1 MTPDRH
7 CLSDGELRALLDDV
21 RPSDPHLARCPD
33 CRTRLERLRADA
45 GVSAAILA
53 TAAPSEVDV
62 NRAYLRWQRRLQSR
76 NLAAVPAVKGDLMHG
91 FTRAQ
96 RGAVAGAVLAL
107 VMTLSVAFTPVTTLA
122 DTFLNQFRIQHFA
135 AITIPMDLV
144 QNMSQAAQAQAM
156 DPGNVAALQNELKQ
170 LGSFSTTVDQNS
182 ATKVDSISNAAQQ
195 FSGLDVPS
203 DLSTFSNAGQ
213 PTNIYLGKSGS
224 ATYQMNVA
232 EVQKLMSSLGL
243 STQGLPD
250 AQTNPTVTFKLDI
263 NPAAVMEW
271 EQNGKHL
278 VVGQTRSPVLN
289 VPSSVNMD
297 ELRNDLLDFPLIP
310 ADIKAQL
317 RAVNDWSSTLI
328 VPIPQGASQQ
338 QVTIHNAQGLLV
350 KNDQMSFVLWQ
361 DNGVLHVVGTDG
373 DANVMT
379 VANSLKA
386 AS

>member
-1 MTPDRH
+1 
-7 CLSDGELRALLDDV
+7 
-21 RPSDPHLARCPD
+21 
-33 CRTRLERLRADA
+33 
-45 GVSAAILA
+45 
-53 TAAPSEVDV
+53 
-62 NRAYLRWQRRLQSR
+62 
-76 NLAAVPAVKGDLMHG
+76 MHR

-96 RGAVAGAVLAL
+96 RGAIAGAVLAL

-144 QNMSQAAQAQAM
+144 QNMSQAAQTQAM
-156 DPGNVAALQNELKQ
+156 DPANVAALQNELKQ
-170 LGSFSTTVDQNS
+170 LGSFSTTFDQNS
-182 ATKVDSISNAAQQ
+182 ATKVDTISNAAQQ

-213 PTNIYLGKSGS
+213 PANIYLGKSGS

-250 AQTNPTVTFKLDI
+250 AQTTPTVTFKLDV

-278 VVGQTRSPVLN
+278 IVGQTQSPVLN

-328 VPIPQGASQQ
+328 VPIPQGATQQ